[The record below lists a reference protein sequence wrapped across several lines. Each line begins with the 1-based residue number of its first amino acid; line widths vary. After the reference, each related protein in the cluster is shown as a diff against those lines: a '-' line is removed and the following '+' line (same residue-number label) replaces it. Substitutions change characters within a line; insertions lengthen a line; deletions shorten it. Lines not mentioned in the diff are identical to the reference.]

1 MLFVLSAP
9 HLADWIF
16 PVTPSPNDSS
26 RLQLDRYPKLLLGQV
41 ELLSLRTQFNE
52 SMMEVVRQQI
62 EQGIDPLRKQQ
73 LADAFEGYRLARAAT
88 IRSAGLLQEKSERY
102 AIALSRLDHLLLGGI
117 DAPWAVDQSWK
128 GFWFLVSRAQ
138 PPTLHQLVQLPCAA
152 LDRKAK
158 EFHFARGNPS
168 EAPASIGTTLMLLDW
183 ARKRSA
189 VPLPG
194 SRPQKKIMK
203 VLECL
208 AREAADALRSVRQ
221 EVAKSQRELDRIAER
236 NWSLVVVEEHPPKDP
251 LPA

>member
-1 MLFVLSAP
+1 M
-9 HLADWIF
+9 
-16 PVTPSPNDSS
+16 TPSPKDSS
-26 RLQLDRYPKLLLGQV
+26 RFQLDRYPKLLLGQV
-41 ELLSLRTQFNE
+41 ELLTLRTRFNE

-62 EQGIDPLRKQQ
+62 EQEVDPLRKQQ
-73 LADAFEGYRLARAAT
+73 LADAFEGDRLARTAT

-102 AIALSRLDHLLLGGI
+102 AVALSRLDHLLLGRI
-117 DAPWAVDQSWK
+117 DAPGAVDQSWK
-128 GFWFLVSRAQ
+128 GFWFLISRAQ
-138 PPTLHQLVQLPCAA
+138 PPTLHQLVQIPCAA

-158 EFHFARGNPS
+158 EFHFARGNAS
-168 EAPASIGTTLMLLDW
+168 DAPASIGTTLMLLDW

-194 SRPQKKIMK
+194 SRPQKKMQK

-221 EVAKSQRELDRIAER
+221 EVAKSQKELDRIAER
-236 NWSLVVVEEHPPKDP
+236 NWSLVVVEQHPPKDP